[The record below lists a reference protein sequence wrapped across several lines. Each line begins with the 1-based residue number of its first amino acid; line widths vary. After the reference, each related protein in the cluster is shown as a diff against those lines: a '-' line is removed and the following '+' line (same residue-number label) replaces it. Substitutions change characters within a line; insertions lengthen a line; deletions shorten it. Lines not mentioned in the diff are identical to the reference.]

1 MESSLFQSLY
11 KMKAKGTELIF
22 VNEIDPKSPSGHKE
36 MKREEVDFFESLEEE
51 FDLVNYPGSKVLF
64 VAKQISKVANI
75 WICDEKTNQVIHR
88 DFSRSFAVF
97 IR

>member
-1 MESSLFQSLY
+1 
-11 KMKAKGTELIF
+11 MKAKGTELIF
-22 VNEIDPKSPSGHKE
+22 VNEIDPKSPSGHKA

-64 VAKQISKVANI
+64 IAKQIWNLEDCLIIDVEN
-75 WICDEKTNQVIHR
+75 NQFVHR

>member
-1 MESSLFQSLY
+1 
-11 KMKAKGTELIF
+11 MKAKGTELIF
-22 VNEIDPKSPSGHKE
+22 VNEIDPKSDSGHKE

-64 VAKQISKVANI
+64 IAKQRSNI
-75 WICDEKTNQVIHR
+75 PQVWIQDLKTNKVIHR

>member
-1 MESSLFQSLY
+1 
-11 KMKAKGTELIF
+11 MKAKGTELIF
-22 VNEIDPKSPSGHKE
+22 VNEIDPKSDSGHKA

-64 VAKQISKVANI
+64 IAKTVSKIEDFSMFKLEN
-75 WICDEKTNQVIHR
+75 NLFIHR

>member
-1 MESSLFQSLY
+1 
-11 KMKAKGTELIF
+11 MKAKGTELIF
-22 VNEIDPKSPSGHKE
+22 VNEIDPKSDSGHKA
-36 MKREEVDFFESLEEE
+36 MKREEVDFFERLEEE

-64 VAKQISKVANI
+64 IAKQRSDFKLL
-75 WICDEKTNQVIHR
+75 WIHDQKTNQVIHR

>member
-1 MESSLFQSLY
+1 
-11 KMKAKGTELIF
+11 MKAKGTELIF
-22 VNEIDPKSPSGHKE
+22 VNEIDPKSPSGHKA

-64 VAKQISKVANI
+64 VAKQIPKFK
-75 WICDEKTNQVIHR
+75 ICWNMKTNQVVESV
-88 DFSRSFAVF
+88 SRSFAVF